1 MTHLKA
7 VQCCIMAVAEV
18 IVLVANTRLGVGLGV
33 CVLTGSMICSSC
45 MLVERLLLL
54 LLDFTVGEEGVVH
67 CR

>member
-1 MTHLKA
+1 MTHLKT

-33 CVLTGSMICSSC
+33 SVLTCVAGTGSMICSSC

-54 LLDFTVGEEGVVH
+54 LLDFTVGEE
-67 CR
+67 